1 MSKTTDNN
9 INVRLIE
16 KINQVEEKY
25 NKNFS
30 NTLSNTQKILMTTDG
45 SITAILDVLYGK
57 IDLKTLE
64 QHFEEATE
72 ESAKL
77 VNVDIG
83 DEVNYREIIMHKDDN
98 PLIYAVSYIP
108 LKRLTK
114 EIRDDLIRADTPIGR
129 ILKNYNVESRREI
142 NVIQIEKASDKLKE
156 LYDTE
161 EDFLTRDYTIIH
173 NGEILMW
180 IKEFFPITYF
190 TEI

>member
-1 MSKTTDNN
+1 MSEPSDND

-25 NKNFS
+25 VKNF
-30 NTLSNTQKILMTTDG
+30 SNTQKILMTTDG

-57 IDLKTLE
+57 IALKTLE

-72 ESAKL
+72 ESASL
-77 VNVDIG
+77 VNVDVG
-83 DEVNYREIIMHKDDN
+83 DEVNYREIVMHKDEQ

-114 EIRDDLIRADTPIGR
+114 EMKDDLVRADIPIGR
-129 ILKNYNVESRREI
+129 ILKKYNAETRREI
-142 NVIQIEKASDKLKE
+142 NTIQIEKPSDKLKE
-156 LYDTE
+156 LYNTE
-161 EDFLTRDYTIIH
+161 EDFLARDYTIIM

-180 IKEFFPITYF
+180 IKEFFPINYF

>member
-1 MSKTTDNN
+1 MSLTLKQIRNLQALLRSETLAWSAINSELLQLLIDEQLVTVKTH
-9 INVRLIE
+9 RSR
-16 KINQVEEKY
+16 K
-25 NKNFS
+25 
-30 NTLSNTQKILMTTDG
+30 
-45 SITAILDVLYGK
+45 AIYAHDATNLQLF
-57 IDLKTLE
+57 LE

-72 ESAKL
+72 ESAEL
-77 VNVDIG
+77 VNVDVG
-83 DEVNYREIIMHKDDN
+83 DEVNYREIIMHKDDQ

-114 EIRDDLIRADTPIGR
+114 EIREDLIRADTPIGR

-156 LYDTE
+156 LYNTE

>member
-1 MSKTTDNN
+1 MVINMAKLTDNDV
-9 INVRLIE
+9 NVRLIE

-25 NKNFS
+25 EKSF
-30 NTLSNTQKILMTTDG
+30 SNTQKILMTTDG

-57 IDLKTLE
+57 IALKTLE

-77 VNVDIG
+77 VNVDVG
-83 DEVNYREIIMHKDDN
+83 DEVNYREIVMHKDDN
-98 PLIYAVSYIP
+98 PLIYAISYIP

-114 EIRDDLIRADTPIGR
+114 EIREDLIRADTPIGR

-156 LYDTE
+156 LYNTE

-180 IKEFFPITYF
+180 IKEFFPIDYF

>member
-25 NKNFS
+25 NKNF
-30 NTLSNTQKILMTTDG
+30 SNTQKILMTTDG

-72 ESAKL
+72 ESAEL
-77 VNVDIG
+77 VNVDVG
-83 DEVNYREIIMHKDDN
+83 DEVN
-98 PLIYAVSYIP
+98 
-108 LKRLTK
+108 
-114 EIRDDLIRADTPIGR
+114 PIGR

-156 LYDTE
+156 LYNTE

>member
-1 MSKTTDNN
+1 MSKPTDND

-25 NKNFS
+25 NRNF
-30 NTLSNTQKILMTTDG
+30 SNTQKILMTTDG

-57 IDLKTLE
+57 IDLKTLD

-72 ESAKL
+72 ESAEL
-77 VNVDIG
+77 CNINVGDSVNS
-83 DEVNYREIIMHKDDN
+83 REIIMHKDDY

-114 EIRDDLIRADTPIGR
+114 EMRDDLIRADIPIGR
-129 ILKNYNVESRREI
+129 ILKKYNAETRREI
-142 NVIQIEKASDKLKE
+142 HNIQVEKASDKLKE
-156 LYDTE
+156 LYNTE
-161 EDFLTRDYTIIH
+161 EDFLTRDYTIIM

-180 IKEFFPITYF
+180 IKEFFPVDYF